1 MGPSL
6 SEGITP
12 VPDLPELTPE
22 ETGAVAAERIA
33 REVEMTP
40 EERGVAAA
48 EKIAKGIEQT
58 AAEKTIE
65 DLKPNQFDMGQLT
78 KLLGSSKSNKD
89 EEEKEQTIPF
99 ASTVSFGGNL
109 PSLPS
114 GLPRNSGLGRRT
126 S

>member
-1 MGPSL
+1 M
-6 SEGITP
+6 
-12 VPDLPELTPE
+12 TPE
-22 ETGAVAAERIA
+22 ETGAAAAERIA
-33 REVEMTP
+33 QEVEMTP

-58 AAEKTIE
+58 AAEEAVVDT
-65 DLKPNQFDMGQLT
+65 KPNQFNMEQFA
-78 KLLGSSKSNKD
+78 KLLGNSKTKKN
-89 EEEKEQTIPF
+89 EEKEKETIPF
-99 ASTVSFGGNL
+99 ASTVNFSGNL